1 MQERKWDREVK
12 SKSPNDQ
19 PRLSASLLEDPRN
32 QNLPVFLLPSHT
44 NALLEELGGRSQP
57 AGFDHMPRFLNYSH
71 FERS

>member
-12 SKSPNDQ
+12 SKSPHDQ

-32 QNLPVFLLPSHT
+32 QNLPVFLLPST
-44 NALLEELGGRSQP
+44 NVLLEELRHSQP
-57 AGFDHMPRFLNYSH
+57 AGSDHMPRFLNYSH

>member
-44 NALLEELGGRSQP
+44 NALLEELRRSQP